1 MGHPYCGFSVVLPK
15 VTLQSLPIL
24 SPLIPDP
31 HSLCPSLLLRC
42 QVLFCVSLSVSR
54 LLRLNHCHSHEL
66 CDFSARQTLTHAP
79 LDDALHLCGRPERLQ
94 PPHSFLPFPTR
105 DAEYWVLRLSCS
117 YKWPREPVLAGG
129 QKRPSRGRSWVG
141 RPSLFFPGR
150 QMQRLLL

>member
-66 CDFSARQTLTHAP
+66 CDFSARQTLTCAP

-94 PPHSFLPFPTR
+94 PPHSFRATCYLSHLR
-105 DAEYWVLRLSCS
+105 CYLLVL
-117 YKWPREPVLAGG
+117 GN
-129 QKRPSRGRSWVG
+129 RPSVNIKEGYPVSGPHLPQREK
-141 RPSLFFPGR
+141 PSPR
-150 QMQRLLL
+150 QAPLPWSQ